1 MAYRRASN
9 CLNITLK
16 VFVSLVKETDER
28 GDYSFSPWKVLHPY
42 WVTHRTGAQG
52 VLAGVSGLEWNFPWA
67 LRAIWFYFPRWLQR
81 LLELYPTCLVSQY
94 SDSHVHILTSKL
106 FFSHLP
112 TSSFSLLNTH
122 THTEFLWSPDKKGDT
137 YSGMGP
143 LLDPSPMAC
152 RGISICRMTK
162 GWRLCLLFCCK
173 SRFAT
178 HVPTVAF
185 SLAYTKW
192 CCVTLP

>member
-28 GDYSFSPWKVLHPY
+28 GDYSSSPWKVLHPH

-52 VLAGVSGLEWNFPWA
+52 VLAGASGLAWNFPWA

-122 THTEFLWSPDKKGDT
+122 THTLSFYDHLIRRE
-137 YSGMGP
+137 
-143 LLDPSPMAC
+143 
-152 RGISICRMTK
+152 
-162 GWRLCLLFCCK
+162 
-173 SRFAT
+173 T
-178 HVPTVAF
+178 HTVAWALSWNLHPWHVEAYPSARWQKDGGFAF
-185 SLAYTKW
+185 SSL
-192 CCVTLP
+192 VNLGLLHMSPL